1 MSEASA
7 AVETAL
13 ESGPVLAGS
22 KRRVTP
28 GQDAWRR
35 FSKHRLALVSLVLL
49 LLLVAVI
56 TVGPLVWRVAI
67 NDIDFSAML
76 QGPTTEHPL
85 GTDDLG
91 QDILARLLYGGRISL
106 AVGFAAML
114 VAVIVG
120 IAVGAVSGMASGW
133 LDTALMWVT
142 DLFLSLPQ
150 LPLLLLIIYLF
161 RDMLKQVFGA
171 QGACS

>member
-1 MSEASA
+1 MAGSTPVSLSA
-7 AVETAL
+7 ETAL
-13 ESGPVLAGS
+13 EAGPALAGS

-35 FSKHRLALVSLVLL
+35 FSKHRLALISLFVLL
-49 LLLVAVI
+49 LL
-56 TVGPLVWRVAI
+56 VGIIAIGPFVWHVAI

-76 QGPTTEHPL
+76 QGPTAEHPL

-120 IAVGAVSGMASGW
+120 IVVGAVSGMASGL
-133 LDTALMWVT
+133 LDTALMWLT

-150 LPLLLLIIYLF
+150 L
-161 RDMLKQVFGA
+161 
-171 QGACS
+171 